1 MPQYG
6 SRNNRL
12 TIYDLMEAKG
22 VFASNPANA
31 GAMREDGT
39 ALYSGPV
46 EYPKMLYHPQGAQRV
61 LVPPRVEPTPTG
73 PVHIPAQMELISQIV
88 ANADEEAKLVS
99 AGWHDHPADAI
110 AAAVELDPQAYGG
123 KVPEKSSDT
132 RIQNLEAE
140 IARLQKQIPA
150 SRKTASATAD

>member
-12 TIYDLMEAKG
+12 TIYDMMEAKG

-39 ALYSGPV
+39 PLYSGPV
-46 EYPKMLYHPQGAQRV
+46 NYPKMLYHPQGATRV
-61 LVPPRVEPTPTG
+61 LVPARVEPTPSG
-73 PVHIPAQMELISQIV
+73 PIHIPAQTELISQIA
-88 ANADEEAKLVS
+88 ANAEEEEKLLS
-99 AGWHDHPADAI
+99 AGWHEHPADAI
-110 AAAVELDPQAYGG
+110 AAAVELDPAAYGG

-132 RIQNLEAE
+132 RIRNLEAE
-140 IARLQKQIPA
+140 IARLQKQIPKGRQA
-150 SRKTASATAD
+150 AAAAE

>member
-1 MPQYG
+1 MAQYG

-22 VFASNPANA
+22 IFASNPANA
-31 GAMREDGT
+31 GSMREDGT
-39 ALYSGPV
+39 PLYAGPV

-88 ANADEEAKLVS
+88 QDAEEEAKLTS
-99 AGWHDHPADAI
+99 QGWHDHPADAI
-110 AAAVELDPQAYGG
+110 AAAVELDPAAYGG

-132 RIQNLEAE
+132 RIKNLEAE
-140 IARLQKQIPA
+140 IARLQKQIPQGRRQA
-150 SRKTASATAD
+150 AAAE